1 MGRVWVSSQ
10 NSAQAGEAAQLDREI
25 KDAREAQEELTRSRR
40 GWYSRLQKQ
49 WDTRVI
55 EDLLEK
61 AEDRNN
67 TYRVFSEDGYHEYG
81 V

>member
-40 GWYSRLQKQ
+40 G
-49 WDTRVI
+49 
-55 EDLLEK
+55 
-61 AEDRNN
+61 
-67 TYRVFSEDGYHEYG
+67 
-81 V
+81 